1 MTQYLANGE
10 GFRFLVTLLE
20 GEHQTKFAID
30 VIDGVGAF
38 HVMGICWAFS

>member
-1 MTQYLANGE
+1 MTQYLVNDE
-10 GFRFLVTLLE
+10 GFRFLVTLPE

-30 VIDGVGAF
+30 GVEAF